1 MFPDT
6 VAQQHAIE
14 HGIPFVTMLDYPTDT
29 LGDINADDTI
39 DAEDC
44 LLALQQSVRLVS
56 LGDASS
62 VAADVNDDGSID
74 ALDALLILQ
83 VSVDLIPSF

>member
-1 MFPDT
+1 MRT
-6 VAQQHAIE
+6 V
-14 HGIPFVTMLDYPTDT
+14 LS
-29 LGDINADDTI
+29 N
-39 DAEDC
+39 AEDA

-62 VAADVNDDGSID
+62 VAADVNEDGSID